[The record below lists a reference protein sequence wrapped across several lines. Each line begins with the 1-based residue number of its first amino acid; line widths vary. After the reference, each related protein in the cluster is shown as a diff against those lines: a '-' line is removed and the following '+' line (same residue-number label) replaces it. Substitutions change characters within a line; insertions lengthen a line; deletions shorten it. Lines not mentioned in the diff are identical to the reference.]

1 MEQEY
6 NDKVNGTVY
15 FNLGDVYNIIDA
27 SGNPTQ
33 ITVVANE
40 QGLIDNGDG
49 TVNVTSDGVNVVA
62 MEKDV
67 IQDMVSAAIIGRIER
82 RQNSKQQTRSLTIWI
97 NKFRR
102 RGNNVS

>member
-1 MEQEY
+1 MKQTEVEQEY

-15 FNLGDVYNIIDA
+15 FNPGDVYNIIDA

-49 TVNVTSDGVNVVA
+49 TVNVTRDGINVVA
-62 MEKDV
+62 MEKKLLFQIKKKV
-67 IQDMVSAAIIGRIER
+67 A
-82 RQNSKQQTRSLTIWI
+82 TRYCDFYKKGMSFGTLR
-97 NKFRR
+97 KM
-102 RGNNVS
+102 